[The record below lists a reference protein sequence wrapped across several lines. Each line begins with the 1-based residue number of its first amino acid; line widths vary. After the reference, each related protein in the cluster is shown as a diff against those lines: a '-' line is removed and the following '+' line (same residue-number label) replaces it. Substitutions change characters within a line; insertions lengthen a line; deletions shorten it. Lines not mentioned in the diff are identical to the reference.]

1 MKDIFNN
8 RTFRTSLTFNNIN
21 CSLIINLTNSERR
34 NIKITIPEFSIT
46 AVPICFFKEFY
57 NRIEFYIWD
66 SPLLGKC
73 EIIEETGLYYL
84 LFHKVCAVE
93 EKKIQLY
100 EIATISSD
108 ICCGEIK
115 EYSFYQDI
123 LLNKQYVVNEDRIDY
138 KYVYSHEEYDELTH
152 FFNVERINRLN
163 NDFDKALFIMRI
175 LHKAMISTGTTA
187 FVPEKRSGLTLL
199 NAKMNENVQLNC
211 RGCAIVLNDVL
222 LSFGI
227 PSKFIACMS
236 NEPFDPECHVTNS
249 VYIKEFN
256 KWIMLDAA
264 TQSYVEGEDGLPL
277 SLYEVHNELL
287 CGKSL
292 KFMISPGVKN
302 TILIK
307 HHFENYLIKNMFCFL
322 SYQKYGPNTD
332 DWHNKNNKYLLLP
345 SNNTT
350 LYTKL
355 NLEDTNTHV
364 TNDPIAFFK

>member
-8 RTFRTSLTFNNIN
+8 RTFRTSITFNNIN
-21 CSLIINLTNSERR
+21 CSLLINLTNSERR

-46 AVPICFFKEFY
+46 AVPIYYLKEFD

-100 EIATISSD
+100 EAANVSSN
-108 ICCGEIK
+108 ICCGEFK
-115 EYSFYQDI
+115 EYGFYQDS
-123 LLNKQYVVNEDRIDY
+123 LLNKQYAINEDSIDY
-138 KYVYSHEEYDELTH
+138 EYVYSHGEYDELTH
-152 FFNVERINRLN
+152 IFNVERINRLN
-163 NDFDKALFIMRI
+163 SDFDKALFIMRI

-199 NAKMNENVQLNC
+199 NARMNENVQLNC
-211 RGCAIVLNDVL
+211 RGCAIVLNDAL

-236 NEPFDPECHVTNS
+236 NNPFDPECHVTNS
-249 VYIKEFN
+249 VYIKEID

-264 TQSYVEGEDGLPL
+264 IQSYVEGDDGLPL
-277 SLYEVHNELL
+277 SLYEVHNKLL

-302 TILIK
+302 TNLTK

-322 SYQKYGPNTD
+322 SYQKYGPHTD

-355 NLEDTNTHV
+355 NFEDTNTHI